1 MKSNKSLQVSQ
12 FVGGDNDARES
23 SRVFNDGHGVDLLQ
37 PLVDHAGAADIGESR
52 RSPVALAVTRLSPT
66 HVQPKITK
74 YNS

>member
-1 MKSNKSLQVSQ
+1 MPE
-12 FVGGDNDARES
+12 FVRSHNNPGEAAR
-23 SRVFNDGHGVDLLQ
+23 VLHYGHAVDLLQ